1 MVLTS
6 GTGGGHPMVRERRE
20 PTQEERDTDTALH
33 LVELQADRPP
43 PPEILER
50 LRRELLGQA
59 QEPPLS
65 EEG

>member
-1 MVLTS
+1 
-6 GTGGGHPMVRERRE
+6 MVRERRE